1 MDKEL
6 ARAIA
11 ALQKK
16 AKKEK
21 WIPPKIKDVRTS
33 LDYVINTKEK
43 ADRFMKRLKE
53 LSKD

>member
-1 MDKEL
+1 MDKEVL
-6 ARAIA
+6 RAIA
-11 ALQKK
+11 ALQRK

-21 WIPPKIKDVRTS
+21 WIGPRIKDVRTS

-53 LSKD
+53 LSRQ